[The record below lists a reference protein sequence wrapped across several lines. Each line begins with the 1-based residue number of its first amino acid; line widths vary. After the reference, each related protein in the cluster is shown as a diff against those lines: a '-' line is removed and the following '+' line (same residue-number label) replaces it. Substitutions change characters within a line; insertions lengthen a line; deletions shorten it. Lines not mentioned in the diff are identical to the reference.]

1 MKIFNTM
8 FQKIFLFSLLLG
20 ITASCSKT
28 DSNPDFSAID
38 KQVIEE
44 YLTVKKLTAQST
56 PSGLY
61 YIITTPGGAV
71 HPTIN
76 DSVTAYYRGYLAN
89 GNIFDQSTYTNK
101 KPATFL
107 LSDVIAGWQEGLQL
121 IGAGGKIKLLIPSAL
136 GYGGVSKPGI
146 PMNSVTIFDVE
157 LVSFTN

>member
-89 GNIFDQSTYTNK
+89 GNIFDQTTTT
-101 KPATFL
+101 PVEFP
-107 LSDVIAGWQEGLQL
+107 LSGVIAGWKEGLQL

>member
-8 FQKIFLFSLLLG
+8 FQKIFLFFLLLV

-44 YLTVKKLTAQST
+44 YLSVKKLTAQST

-61 YIITTPGGAV
+61 YIITTPGGTV

-76 DSVTAYYRGYLAN
+76 STVTAKYKGYLAN
-89 GNIFDQSTYTNK
+89 GSVFDQTTTT
-101 KPATFL
+101 PIEFP
-107 LSDVIAGWQEGLQL
+107 LSGVIAGWQEGLQL

>member
-1 MKIFNTM
+1 MKIFKTM
-8 FQKIFLFSLLLG
+8 FQKIFLFSLLLV

-28 DSNPDFSAID
+28 DSDPDFSAID

-61 YIITTPGGAV
+61 YIITTPGGTV
-71 HPTIN
+71 HPTLN
-76 DSVTAYYRGYLAN
+76 STVKAYYKGYLAN
-89 GNIFDQSTYTNK
+89 GNVFDQTTTT
-101 KPATFL
+101 PVEFP
-107 LSDVIAGWQEGLQL
+107 LSGVIAGWKEGLQL

>member
-1 MKIFNTM
+1 MKKFNPM

-56 PSGLY
+56 SSGLY

-76 DSVTAYYRGYLAN
+76 STVKAYYKGYLAN
-89 GNIFDQSTYTNK
+89 GSVFDQTTTT
-101 KPATFL
+101 PVEFP
-107 LSDVIAGWQEGLQL
+107 LSGVIAGWQEGLQL

-136 GYGGVSKPGI
+136 GYGGVTKPGI